1 MAVDMFL
8 KLEGIKGESLDDK
21 HKDEIEVLSWSWG
34 ATNSGTAGRPGGG
47 SPSKVNI
54 QDLSITKRYDKS
66 SPQLFL
72 RCARGQ
78 HIATAT
84 LSVRKAGRRDQ
95 DDYLKIT
102 MTDVMVSSYQTGVAS
117 GGDAPADSVS
127 FNFAKVEIRY
137 RPQTPDGSVAGPVT
151 ACWNIRDNTDCQSP
165 AP

>member
-8 KLEGIKGESLDDK
+8 KIEGIKGESVDDK

-34 ATNSGTAGRPGGG
+34 ATNSGSAAAGGNTSTG
-47 SPSKVNI
+47 KVNV
-54 QDLSITKRYDKS
+54 QDLSITKRFDKS

-72 RCARGQ
+72 RCATGQ
-78 HIATAT
+78 HISTAT
-84 LSVRKAGRRDQ
+84 LSVRKAGKRDQ
-95 DDYLKIT
+95 EDYLKIT